1 MDSRVT
7 HAVDQLKSG
16 GVRMTP
22 QRYAILQFLMESHV
36 HPKADDIYRALSPQY
51 PSLSVAT
58 VYNNLKLFV
67 DAGLV
72 RELTYGD
79 NSSRFDADLSDH
91 YHAICTSC
99 GAMVDFEHEPVREVE
114 DAARQRTGFV
124 VHGHRMEIYGLCP
137 TCASMQS

>member
-1 MDSRVT
+1 MESRVH

-22 QRYAILQFLMESHV
+22 QRYAILEYLMKSHV
-36 HPKADDIYRALSPQY
+36 HPTADDIYRALSPQY

-58 VYNNLKLFV
+58 VYNNLRLFV

-79 NSSRFDADLSDH
+79 DSSRFDADLSDH

-99 GAMVDFEHEPVREVE
+99 GAITDFEHPPITAVE
-114 DAARQRTGFV
+114 EAAARSTGFQ

-137 TCASMQS
+137 ACAGKKN

>member
-1 MDSRVT
+1 MDSRVH

-22 QRYAILQFLMESHV
+22 QRYAILEYLMESPS
-36 HPKADDIYRALSPQY
+36 HPTADDIFKSLSPHY

-67 DAGLV
+67 DAGLI

-79 NSSRFDADLSDH
+79 DSSRFDADLSDH

-99 GAMVDFEHEPVREVE
+99 GAMVDFDHPPVRDVEV
-114 DAARQRTGFV
+114 AAAQRTGFV

-137 TCASMQS
+137 ACAGLKS